1 MQKIILQ
8 FLKNHWK
15 EVALVVLSAIVIGKM
30 QYDMNELQK
39 VYAAA
44 RVSYEEQI
52 VGLQKIHDQ
61 ELEERE
67 RALEQ
72 YEKEMARIERE
83 YRKGLQEAQRKADR
97 DERTFERNHTEA
109 PAELIA
115 EIENQF
121 GFEYVEAE

>member
-1 MQKIILQ
+1 M
-8 FLKNHWK
+8 KNHWK